1 MPHLNGPTGR
11 GLYPVTPWTIPD
23 TSEAGAREGIFTWLC
38 NSVPGKALPLPT
50 PALCYLKHDTGEGRR
65 RARERSQP
73 IFTSTTSVVA
83 KAVFF
88 ILLSSLLLLF
98 IA

>member
-11 GLYPVTPWTIPD
+11 GWYPVTLWTTPD
-23 TSEAGAREGIFTWLC
+23 TSEAGAQEGMFTWLC
-38 NSVPGKALPLPT
+38 ISVLEKVLPLPT

-65 RARERSQP
+65 KARERFEQ
-73 IFTSTTSVVA
+73 IFTPSTSVVA
-83 KAVFF
+83 KVVLF
-88 ILLSSLLLLF
+88 ILLASLLLLF